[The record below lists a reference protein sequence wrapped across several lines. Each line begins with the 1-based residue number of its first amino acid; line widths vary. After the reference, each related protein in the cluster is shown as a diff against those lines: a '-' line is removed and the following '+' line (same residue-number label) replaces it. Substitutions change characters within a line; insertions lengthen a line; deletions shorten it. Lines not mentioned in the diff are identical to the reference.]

1 MSASLRDR
9 IAGTALLVVALV
21 WIALVY
27 QTIEPSQGTEAGPRA
42 FPLFFG
48 VVLAG
53 LSLLLLLQSLRP
65 AVPEPEGGF
74 DAVVPGELT
83 AVAATVGGLVVY
95 AFLLEPIGFIPSTV
109 LIVVALMAFV
119 LRIRSL
125 LLIAGMAIGLS
136 LGSYIV
142 FAKLLGTYLAPGTLI
157 TIYF

>member
-1 MSASLRDR
+1 MATAKKTIRRTVRLGRGRGKTR
-9 IAGTALLVVALV
+9 IPISQYVVIL
-21 WIALVY
+21 
-27 QTIEPSQGTEAGPRA
+27 T
-42 FPLFFG
+42 
-48 VVLAG
+48 
-53 LSLLLLLQSLRP
+53 
-65 AVPEPEGGF
+65 PEPEGGF